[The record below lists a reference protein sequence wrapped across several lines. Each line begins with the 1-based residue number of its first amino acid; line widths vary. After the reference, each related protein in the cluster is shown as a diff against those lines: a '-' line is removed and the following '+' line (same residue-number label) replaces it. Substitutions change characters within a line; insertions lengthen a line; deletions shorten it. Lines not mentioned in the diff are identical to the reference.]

1 MRHYLAPSQLFQLLM
16 HGLGDFQDVLISV
29 GAPWRWCYA
38 AMVKYEDFFYLGS
51 WYTSKKNFFNLSRFL
66 FKRCGVIFFPIHVLL
81 FGDFLSYSY
90 LTFCVH
96 FRYVCPAR
104 AGISSRWSRSNT
116 KALSAVKF
124 FMISRK
130 IFQFWPHLA

>member
-38 AMVKYEDFFYLGS
+38 AMVKYEDFFYLVGIVHPKK
-51 WYTSKKNFFNLSRFL
+51 TSSISLGFFKKMWS
-66 FKRCGVIFFPIHVLL
+66 
-81 FGDFLSYSY
+81 DFLSYSCV
-90 LTFCVH
+90 TFWWFSFLFISYFLCA
-96 FRYVCPAR
+96 FSICPAR